1 MIYDDLLLVFGH
13 AIFIFVIILQAKSS
27 SFATYDENGQF
38 FKEDISFCDESEQ
51 RHEQIVTNDHFS
63 SSGRGRAEPSPATPA
78 PRHTTHP
85 RRAAPSAGLTPP
97 FARR

>member
-1 MIYDDLLLVFGH
+1 MIYDDPLLVFGD

-63 SSGRGRAEPSPATPA
+63 SSGRGRAEPSPAC
-78 PRHTTHP
+78 P
-85 RRAAPSAGLTPP
+85 RRATPP
-97 FARR
+97 THVGLRHLPASRHPLHGN